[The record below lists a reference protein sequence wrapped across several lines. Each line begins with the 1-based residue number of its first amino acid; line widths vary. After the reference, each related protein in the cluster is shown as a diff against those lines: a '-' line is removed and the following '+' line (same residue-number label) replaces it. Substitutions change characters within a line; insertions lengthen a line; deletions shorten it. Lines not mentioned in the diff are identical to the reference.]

1 MRKVLTSLHS
11 SFSELNF
18 IVLPKYTMKV
28 LLSLV
33 CLYKSRLS
41 LYYFLDTSCCWTLA
55 VVLLP
60 SHYLPLIPIHAH
72 ILRISLLMTR
82 FRMDALLLV
91 VVLVVRFYL
100 HEKRRKSNAI
110 CNQRNVIIARQA
122 RAKKTVCERLKNRDV
137 GSWSVKWATF
147 TCLHMAK
154 QFSYL
159 K

>member
-1 MRKVLTSLHS
+1 MTMFRK
-11 SFSELNF
+11 
-18 IVLPKYTMKV
+18 
-28 LLSLV
+28 
-33 CLYKSRLS
+33 
-41 LYYFLDTSCCWTLA
+41 DA
-55 VVLLP
+55 V
-60 SHYLPLIPIHAH
+60 
-72 ILRISLLMTR
+72 
-82 FRMDALLLV
+82 LLV
-91 VVLVVRFYL
+91 VVLIVCFYL